1 MVWAN
6 AGPDAVRVEPVA
18 LEALVV
24 AGGLEVLEV
33 DDEVEV
39 ELVELLVGVLVAG
52 GGGVCV
58 LATDTVLVPPEPQ
71 AHSSPAHSAAARL
84 QLIRRRVITLAQ
96 DIRRRPSTSL
106 HKLLVAAKLRIVSGH

>member
-1 MVWAN
+1 VVWAN

-33 DDEVEV
+33 DDEV

>member
-18 LEALVV
+18 LAALVV

-33 DDEVEV
+33 DDEV